1 MHAALAG
8 SSVVHIWDAQTHL
21 YIEGWTSS
29 SLVGD
34 SYRTGAL
41 GGWGVCKLSV
51 PQTVAHKSGLPPGAR
66 TAQASPLS
74 RDKESLPPAWG
85 LPERDSSSPRIGQ
98 LSWGGPRRTGG
109 KRLGRS
115 FGSLSSG
122 CFLLAHRGRWCS
134 PTWPKQWKTKGWTG
148 RTAVA
153 TKLRI
158 PISFLSRRTNNEA
171 RRLSGMLYVV
181 LEHLVKKIYIYIL

>member
-1 MHAALAG
+1 MHAALTG
-8 SSVVHIWDAQTHL
+8 SSIVHIWDAQTHL

-34 SYRTGAL
+34 SYRTGVL

-51 PQTVAHKSGLPPGAR
+51 PQTVAHKSGPPPGAR
-66 TAQASPLS
+66 TAQASPLF

-122 CFLLAHRGRWCS
+122 CFLFAHRGALLLS
-134 PTWPKQWKTKGWTG
+134 HLTEAVQNKGLNRKDG
-148 RTAVA
+148 ASDE
-153 TKLRI
+153 I
-158 PISFLSRRTNNEA
+158 PYSD
-171 RRLSGMLYVV
+171 
-181 LEHLVKKIYIYIL
+181 

>member
-1 MHAALAG
+1 MHAALTG
-8 SSVVHIWDAQTHL
+8 SSIVHIWDAQTHL

-34 SYRTGAL
+34 SYRTGVL

-51 PQTVAHKSGLPPGAR
+51 PQTVAHKSGPPLGAR
-66 TAQASPLS
+66 TAQASPLF

-122 CFLLAHRGRWCS
+122 CFLFAHRG
-134 PTWPKQWKTKGWTG
+134 
-148 RTAVA
+148 A
-153 TKLRI
+153 LL
-158 PISFLSRRTNNEA
+158 LSHLTEA
-171 RRLSGMLYVV
+171 
-181 LEHLVKKIYIYIL
+181 VKKQRAEQEGRRNPVFRLVSFPGEQIIRLTD